1 MIQIRPPQRPRKG
14 GTLRPLGFFRSGP
27 ARQQSWLVTWDDAG
41 GLPMAGTIAISHLP
55 ENPVLNIFHH
65 PLTKFEPRVSLKNTS
80 TIQTIPRKKKNLLA
94 VCACFQVAMPV
105 ALAGKGTN
113 SCCQG
118 RSNQRTDSRP
128 GKFSRKILD
137 QDVYRMT
144 IFAHKMCTGNGR
156 LYCFEFSCLKKK
168 PLHAFFSLDYKSLV
182 ICSVLCF

>member
-27 ARQQSWLVTWDDAG
+27 ARQQSWLVTWADAKWTTHG
-41 GLPMAGTIAISHLP
+41 WNSRNQPLTGF
-55 ENPVLNIFHH
+55 PVWTYSIIHSPNLNQGFPWKIH
-65 PLTKFEPRVSLKNTS
+65 PLSKLSPA
-80 TIQTIPRKKKNLLA
+80 KKKNLLA

-128 GKFSRKILD
+128 EK
-137 QDVYRMT
+137 
-144 IFAHKMCTGNGR
+144 
-156 LYCFEFSCLKKK
+156 
-168 PLHAFFSLDYKSLV
+168 
-182 ICSVLCF
+182 CSVKFWTRMFTEWPYLLTRCVLEMEDCTVLGSPV